1 MAKVIGIGSA
11 LVDLV
16 TQVSDEFLQHYIESS
31 GTKKGGHRVLTEH
44 EMVQLYQ
51 YFSDALIVPGGSA
64 ANTLS
69 GLAQLGIETK
79 MLGKVGDDVHGNYI
93 IEVLESQGVDVSG
106 ILKSQTLHTGSC
118 ICMVTPDGERT
129 MRTYLGASGDYDV
142 CDLKASE
149 FVPGSIVKVEGYWL
163 NTRGFLKHCF
173 ELATANQCRILFD
186 LASMEIVE
194 KHRTRILEL
203 VKTYH
208 PILFANQAEAFALTK
223 TSTLDDALEKLRD
236 LTSMVVITAGA
247 DGAYLA
253 EGDEVVHVSARA
265 VKAVDS
271 TGAGDTFAVGF
282 LYGLLNG
289 WTLENTG
296 NFACAAA
303 AQVVQNYGGRL
314 SEESWQNLRLEFLI

>member
-1 MAKVIGIGSA
+1 MSKVIGIGSA

-31 GTKKGGHRVLTEH
+31 GTKKGGHRVLTES

-51 YFSDALIVPGGSA
+51 LFGDALIVPGGSA

-93 IEVLESQGVDVSG
+93 IEVLEAQGVDVSG
-106 ILKSQTLHTGSC
+106 ILKSETMHTGSC

-129 MRTYLGASGDYDV
+129 MRTYLGASGDFDIR
-142 CDLKASE
+142 DLKASE
-149 FVPGSIVKVEGYWL
+149 FTPGSVVKVEGYWL

-173 ELATANQCRILFD
+173 ELAVNNQCTILFD

-194 KHRTRILEL
+194 KYRTRIIEL
-203 VKTYH
+203 IKTYQ
-208 PILFANQAEAFALTK
+208 PIVFANQAEALALTK
-223 TSTLDDALEKLRD
+223 ATTIGEAIEKLRA
-236 LTSMVVITAGA
+236 LTSMVVITLGA
-247 DGAYLA
+247 EGAYLA
-253 EGDEVVHVSARA
+253 KDEELVHVPARS
-265 VKAVDS
+265 VKAVDC

-282 LYGLLNG
+282 LYGFLNG

-296 NFACAAA
+296 DFACAAA